1 MAHRVAVPLDEVVE
15 ARRCTQEALAD
26 VVNALRLRLR
36 FDPAGRAAGRRHA
49 SGPAAA
55 LAHAILVGGPA
66 VGGGPARAGDA
77 QVMIQAGDAL
87 HHVQENV
94 VTVAAEQLL
103 DKRQVL
109 TRLKQ

>member
-1 MAHRVAVPLDEVVE
+1 
-15 ARRCTQEALAD
+15 
-26 VVNALRLRLR
+26 
-36 FDPAGRAAGRRHA
+36 
-49 SGPAAA
+49 
-55 LAHAILVGGPA
+55 
-66 VGGGPARAGDA
+66 
-77 QVMIQAGDAL
+77 MIQAGDAL